1 MLTRGTGED
10 GLIPFHHY
18 FTKPN
23 PCNVNCILVSQNE
36 ALFCCRQR
44 RALKMDEN
52 TSLIY
57 FTRCHRALPGQDLQL
72 LLNKTSRAV
81 GAMHD

>member
-23 PCNVNCILVSQNE
+23 PCNVNCILVSQNG

-57 FTRCHRALPGQDLQL
+57 FTEVSQSFAWSGPSAAA
-72 LLNKTSRAV
+72 K
-81 GAMHD
+81 